1 MFPLLYLNSG
11 FSFFSM
17 LECFFDNLTNLIAN
31 IIEISITTNSSE
43 ANTIVAIL
51 KEFIFYS
58 LGVFDFYDVSYTI

>member
-1 MFPLLYLNSG
+1 
-11 FSFFSM
+11 M
-17 LECFFDNLTNLIAN
+17 LDCFFDNLTNLIAN